1 MISSSG
7 AKVTRPKRKRPDL
20 LQFRSW
26 IQFRL
31 KPVLLP
37 AGMAVC
43 LFLLTFVTWFGVP
56 SPFGAAMFLAV
67 AQRPSPLMLVGL
79 GASVVMRLL
88 WGLEMDWWQ
97 YAGCAGLWLVRQK
110 CHPRAGAETAALGGL
125 AMMPRVF
132 AALAS
137 HEPLAVLMSCAA
149 VPLAMLFSAAL
160 RYGLDAART
169 SGAVLRGLE
178 RFCMLLLGLLVIS
191 GLGFFRVAALNLGQM
206 AAVWAV
212 LVYALAN
219 GPVHGVMGGLLC
231 GVALALGGHDCRIAL
246 ALALGGL
253 FMGMPPLG
261 RMRWTAP
268 VWMGLANLLAWF
280 ITPLIRSPLSWW
292 AAGLGAL
299 AFVITPKDWL
309 DRLEP
314 YLHSADPG
322 DRSMENAFVTQRIAH
337 MREAIQNLARVLPQC
352 EELEVSAGEDLGSLL
367 CAQCINRE
375 QCWGRSR
382 AHTEK
387 MLSATM
393 EMSRKGEEISED
405 TLPALAQHGCLR
417 AEVIPALARDAH
429 LNRKRRNAALQ
440 KAKYERELTLTHLSA
455 LSGTLGE
462 LGAMTEGDSY
472 NDLVAAHVI
481 SIALD
486 ELNIPARLS
495 YARRVD
501 GHLQAALEVHSVM
514 PVQKQLDR
522 LLAHLSRN
530 DGMPLSIARAE
541 KGRIELEEIP
551 LYSAVIGMASL
562 SADDEKGSVCGD
574 ACTAKRCEGGR
585 LLMMLCDGMGHGEK
599 AHEQS
604 EKTLELLLLLLEAG
618 YTRHQAI
625 TAVNGIMLGVEETER
640 FSTVDL
646 VDVDLW
652 TGEVYGE
659 KLGACASWVVR
670 GSHMKKVEGSS
681 LPLGI
686 LREAAPTAS
695 QYRLHSGDILVLMS
709 DGVADVFESDEA
721 IRHTLEDSIYIQPQ
735 RMADAILRNA
745 LLAAGGSPRDDMSV
759 MVLLLMDRQ
768 TAQIEP
774 VRPA

>member
-1 MISSSG
+1 MVPSSG
-7 AKVTRPKRKRPDL
+7 AKIIRSSRKRPDYHRI
-20 LQFRSW
+20 RSFV
-26 IQFRL
+26 QLRL
-31 KPVLLP
+31 RPCVYPVALTI
-37 AGMAVC
+37 C

-56 SPFGAAMFLAV
+56 SPFGAAMLLMLSD
-67 AQRPSPLMLVGL
+67 RPSPLMLLGL
-79 GASVVMRLL
+79 AASMGMRAL

-97 YAGCAGLWLVRQK
+97 YAGCAFLWLIRQK

-125 AMMPRVF
+125 AMMPRVL

-137 HEPLAVLMSCAA
+137 HEPLTLLLSCAA

-160 RYGLDAART
+160 RYGMDAA
-169 SGAVLRGLE
+169 SSAGVVLRGLE
-178 RFCMLLLGLLVIS
+178 RFCMLLFALLLIS
-191 GLGFFRVAALNLGQM
+191 GLGYFRVGALNLGM
-206 AAVWAV
+206 LAAVWAT

-219 GPVHGVMGGLLC
+219 GAVHGVMGGLMC
-231 GVALALGGHDCRIAL
+231 GLALALGGHDSRIAM

-253 FMGMPPLG
+253 LAGMPPVS
-261 RMRWTAP
+261 RMRWICLPLVA
-268 VWMGLANLLAWF
+268 LANLLSWF
-280 ITPLIRSPLSWW
+280 VTPLTQAPLSWW
-292 AAGLGAL
+292 AAGLGGL
-299 AFVITPKDWL
+299 AFVLTPSDWL
-309 DRLEP
+309 EKLKP
-314 YLHSADPG
+314 YLHGTDTG

-337 MREAIQNLARVLPQC
+337 MREAIQNLAHALPNC
-352 EELEVSAGEDLGSLL
+352 EEESLSTGEDLGSLL
-367 CAQCINRE
+367 CAQCANRE
-375 QCWGRSR
+375 LCWGRSR
-382 AHTEK
+382 SRTEK
-387 MLSATM
+387 MLTTTM
-393 EMSRKGEEISED
+393 EMSRKGEEINEN
-405 TLPALAQHGCLR
+405 TLPALAEHGCLR
-417 AEVIPALARDAH
+417 AEVIPELARDAH
-429 LNRKRRNAALQ
+429 LHRKRRSAALQ
-440 KAKYERELTLTHLSA
+440 KARYERELTLTHLAA

-462 LGAMTEGDSY
+462 LGAMTAGDSY
-472 NDLVAAHVI
+472 NDLLAAHVI

-486 ELNIPARLS
+486 ELNVPARLS

-514 PVQKQLDR
+514 PIQKQLDQ
-522 LLAHLSRN
+522 LLGHLAKN
-530 DGMPLSIARAE
+530 DGLPLSIARAE

-551 LYSAVIGMASL
+551 LYSASVGMASL
-562 SADDEKGSVCGD
+562 CADGEKGDVCGD
-574 ACTAKRCEGGR
+574 ACSAKRCEGGR

-625 TAVNGIMLGVEETER
+625 TAVNGIMLGVEEAER

-670 GSHMKKVEGSS
+670 GSHMKKIEGSS

-686 LREAAPTAS
+686 LREAVPTAA

-709 DGVADVFESDEA
+709 DGVADVFETDA
-721 IRHTLEDSIYIQPQ
+721 AWRDALEESVFIQPQ
-735 RMADAILRNA
+735 RMADAILRSA
-745 LLAAGGSPRDDMSV
+745 LLASGGTPRDDMSV

-768 TAQIEP
+768 QAG
-774 VRPA
+774 